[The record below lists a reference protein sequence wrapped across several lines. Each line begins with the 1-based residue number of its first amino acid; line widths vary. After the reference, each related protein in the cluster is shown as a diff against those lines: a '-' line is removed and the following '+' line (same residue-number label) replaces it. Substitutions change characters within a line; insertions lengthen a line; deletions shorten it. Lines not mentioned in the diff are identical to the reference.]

1 MDKILEELENMK
13 KISERVHRN
22 VKREIAIKEREN
34 EVKEL
39 YEKMQLK
46 MIGSVER
53 ENIKKEYEKKKK
65 NLDKIFELKKEADNE
80 IKSDF
85 KDQKKKIVDQI
96 DKEISGYVKTKQDRE
111 NAEKARD
118 EELENLEKEK
128 LAYMKIALNSKK
140 DIDNILSKLNSGENV
155 STSRLSDA
163 RSEYEAN
170 AKKSVEIKHKI
181 EDIKEDIKKVQFKS
195 IEENKEEF
203 SDLVYFRSRISH
215 MNMENI
221 DDLDK
226 DEFVIKYGKEPEVR
240 TMADLYD
247 EKGNFVGTGKENEE
261 EKPGQKPEVK
271 TEEKP
276 GQKPEAKTEEKP
288 GQKPEAKT
296 EGKPEQK
303 PEVKLKQEQRK
314 INNIKVGD
322 TITIDVSNDKM
333 KLGDAEIVS
342 YKEQLKNKKAL
353 IADKDLNI
361 NKFFK
366 NNKRKMK
373 NIDYALLSKL
383 KDINKNLALFYLDA
397 ISGGS
402 VSQDKTKISGLE
414 ALNKLINI
422 EYKFDKDEGILNNF
436 KAKRIARYAH
446 KIGLAEI
453 DGISER
459 SFYDKIKDGLS
470 GLKLSGFGKKPKEL
484 TSGKEKAESKEPTIK
499 KNSKNVRDD
508 YKVDGKVV
516 NQLNEVSKKTYAVE
530 KETEDERIGDVKRI
544 LKEVNEESK
553 SRKKP
558 EDVKDAQSENK
569 GSEIGE

>member
-22 VKREIAIKEREN
+22 VKREITIKEREN

-53 ENIKKEYEKKKK
+53 ESIKKEYEKKKK
-65 NLDKIFELKKEADNE
+65 NLDKIFELKKDADNE
-80 IKSDF
+80 IRSDF

-96 DKEISGYVKTKQDRE
+96 DKEVSGYVKTKQDRE

-118 EELENLEKEK
+118 EEIENLEKEK

-140 DIDNILSKLNSGENV
+140 DIDNILSKLNNGENV
-155 STSRLSDA
+155 NTSRLSDA

-181 EDIKEDIKKVQFKS
+181 EDVKKVQFKS

-203 SDLVYFRSRISH
+203 SDLVYFRSRILH

-261 EKPGQKPEVK
+261 EKPGQKPE
-271 TEEKP
+271 EKP
-276 GQKPEAKTEEKP
+276 EQKPE
-288 GQKPEAKT
+288 QKPE
-296 EGKPEQK
+296 EKPEQK

-353 IADKDLNI
+353 MADKDLNI

-484 TSGKEKAESKEPTIK
+484 TSGKEKTESKKPTIK
-499 KNSKNVRDD
+499 KDSKNVKDD

-553 SRKKP
+553 SRKKS
-558 EDVKDAQSENK
+558 EDVKGTQSENK

>member
-22 VKREIAIKEREN
+22 VKREITIKEREN

-53 ENIKKEYEKKKK
+53 ESIKKEYEKKKK
-65 NLDKIFELKKEADNE
+65 NLDKIFELKKDADNE
-80 IKSDF
+80 IRSDF

-96 DKEISGYVKTKQDRE
+96 DKEVSGYVKTKQDRE

-118 EELENLEKEK
+118 EEIENLEKEK

-140 DIDNILSKLNSGENV
+140 DIDNILSKLNNGENV
-155 STSRLSDA
+155 NTSRLSDA

-181 EDIKEDIKKVQFKS
+181 EDVKKVQFKS
-195 IEENKEEF
+195 IEENKEKF
-203 SDLVYFRSRISH
+203 SDLVYFRSRILH

-261 EKPGQKPEVK
+261 EKPEQKPEV
-271 TEEKP
+271 
-276 GQKPEAKTEEKP
+276 
-288 GQKPEAKT
+288 
-296 EGKPEQK
+296 KPEQK

-342 YKEQLKNKKAL
+342 YKEQLKNKKTL
-353 IADKDLNI
+353 MADKDLNI

-383 KDINKNLALFYLDA
+383 KDINKNFALFYLDA

-484 TSGKEKAESKEPTIK
+484 TSGKEKTESKKPTIK
-499 KNSKNVRDD
+499 KDSKNVKDD

-553 SRKKP
+553 SRKKS
-558 EDVKDAQSENK
+558 EDVKGTQSENK
-569 GSEIGE
+569 GPEIGE

>member
-22 VKREIAIKEREN
+22 VKREIIIKEREN

-53 ENIKKEYEKKKK
+53 ESIKKEYEKKKK
-65 NLDKIFELKKEADNE
+65 NLDKIFELKKDADNE

-96 DKEISGYVKTKQDRE
+96 DKEVSGYVKTKQDRE

-118 EELENLEKEK
+118 EEIENLEKEK

-140 DIDNILSKLNSGENV
+140 DIDNILSKLNNGENV
-155 STSRLSDA
+155 STSRLTDA

-181 EDIKEDIKKVQFKS
+181 EDVKKVQFKS

-261 EKPGQKPEVK
+261 EKPEQKPE
-271 TEEKP
+271 EKP
-276 GQKPEAKTEEKP
+276 EQKPEE
-288 GQKPEAKT
+288 
-296 EGKPEQK
+296 KPEQK

-353 IADKDLNI
+353 MADKDLNI

-484 TSGKEKAESKEPTIK
+484 TSGKEKTESKKPTIK
-499 KNSKNVRDD
+499 KDSKNVKDD

-516 NQLNEVSKKTYAVE
+516 NRLNEVSKKTYAVE

-553 SRKKP
+553 SRKKS
-558 EDVKDAQSENK
+558 ENVKGAQSENK

>member
-13 KISERVHRN
+13 IISERVHRN
-22 VKREIAIKEREN
+22 VKREITIKEREN

-53 ENIKKEYEKKKK
+53 ESIKKEYEKKKK
-65 NLDKIFELKKEADNE
+65 NLDKIFELKKDADNE
-80 IKSDF
+80 IRSDF

-96 DKEISGYVKTKQDRE
+96 DKEVSGYVKTKQDRE

-118 EELENLEKEK
+118 EEIENLEKEK

-140 DIDNILSKLNSGENV
+140 DIDNILSKLNNGENV
-155 STSRLSDA
+155 STSRLTDA

-181 EDIKEDIKKVQFKS
+181 EDVKKVQFKS

-261 EKPGQKPEVK
+261 EKPGQKPEEK
-271 TEEKP
+271 PEQKPEEKP
-276 GQKPEAKTEEKP
+276 EQKPE
-288 GQKPEAKT
+288 QKPE
-296 EGKPEQK
+296 EKPEQK

-342 YKEQLKNKKAL
+342 YKEQLKNKKTL
-353 IADKDLNI
+353 MADKDLNI

-553 SRKKP
+553 SRKKS
-558 EDVKDAQSENK
+558 EDVKGTQSENK

>member
-111 NAEKARD
+111 NVEKARD

-247 EKGNFVGTGKENEE
+247 EKGNFVETGKENE
-261 EKPGQKPEVK
+261 
-271 TEEKP
+271 
-276 GQKPEAKTEEKP
+276 EEKP

-553 SRKKP
+553 SRKKS
-558 EDVKDAQSENK
+558 ENVKGAQSENK

>member
-22 VKREIAIKEREN
+22 VKREITIKEREN

-53 ENIKKEYEKKKK
+53 ESIKKEYEKKKK
-65 NLDKIFELKKEADNE
+65 NLDKIFELKKDADNE
-80 IKSDF
+80 IRSDF

-96 DKEISGYVKTKQDRE
+96 DKEVSGYVKTKQDRE

-118 EELENLEKEK
+118 EEIENLEKEK

-140 DIDNILSKLNSGENV
+140 DIDNILSKLNNGENV
-155 STSRLSDA
+155 NTSRLSDA

-181 EDIKEDIKKVQFKS
+181 EDVKKVQFKS
-195 IEENKEEF
+195 IEENKEKF
-203 SDLVYFRSRISH
+203 SDLVYFRSRILH

-261 EKPGQKPEVK
+261 EKPGQKPEEK
-271 TEEKP
+271 PEQKPEQKPEEKP
-276 GQKPEAKTEEKP
+276 EQKPEV
-288 GQKPEAKT
+288 
-296 EGKPEQK
+296 KPEQK

-342 YKEQLKNKKAL
+342 YKEQLKNKKTL
-353 IADKDLNI
+353 MADKDLNI

-397 ISGGS
+397 ISRGS

-484 TSGKEKAESKEPTIK
+484 TSGKEKTESKKPTIK
-499 KNSKNVRDD
+499 KDSKNVKDD

-553 SRKKP
+553 SRKKS
-558 EDVKDAQSENK
+558 EDVKGTQSENK
-569 GSEIGE
+569 GPEIGE

>member
-22 VKREIAIKEREN
+22 VKREITIKEREN

-53 ENIKKEYEKKKK
+53 ESIKKEYEKKKK
-65 NLDKIFELKKEADNE
+65 NLDKIFELKKDADNE
-80 IKSDF
+80 IRSDF

-96 DKEISGYVKTKQDRE
+96 DKEVSGYVKTKQDRE

-118 EELENLEKEK
+118 EEIENLEKEK

-140 DIDNILSKLNSGENV
+140 DIDNILSKLNNGENV
-155 STSRLSDA
+155 NTSRLSDA

-181 EDIKEDIKKVQFKS
+181 EDVKKVQFKS
-195 IEENKEEF
+195 IEENKEKF
-203 SDLVYFRSRISH
+203 SDLVYFRSRILH

-261 EKPGQKPEVK
+261 EKPGQKPEEK
-271 TEEKP
+271 PEQKPEQKPEEKP
-276 GQKPEAKTEEKP
+276 EQKPEV
-288 GQKPEAKT
+288 
-296 EGKPEQK
+296 KPEQK
-303 PEVKLKQEQRK
+303 PEVKLKQGQRK

-342 YKEQLKNKKAL
+342 YKEQLKNKKTL
-353 IADKDLNI
+353 MADKDLNI

-484 TSGKEKAESKEPTIK
+484 TSGKEKTESKKPTIK
-499 KNSKNVRDD
+499 KDSKNVKDD

-553 SRKKP
+553 SRKKS
-558 EDVKDAQSENK
+558 EDVKGTQSENK
-569 GSEIGE
+569 GPEIGE

>member
-22 VKREIAIKEREN
+22 VKREITIKEREN

-53 ENIKKEYEKKKK
+53 ESIKKEYEKKKK
-65 NLDKIFELKKEADNE
+65 NLDKIFELKKDADNE
-80 IKSDF
+80 IRSDF

-96 DKEISGYVKTKQDRE
+96 DKEVSGYVKTKQDRE

-118 EELENLEKEK
+118 EEIENLEKEK

-140 DIDNILSKLNSGENV
+140 DIDNILSKLNNGENV
-155 STSRLSDA
+155 NTSRLSDA

-181 EDIKEDIKKVQFKS
+181 EDVKKVQFKS
-195 IEENKEEF
+195 IEENKEKF
-203 SDLVYFRSRISH
+203 SDLVYFRSRILH

-261 EKPGQKPEVK
+261 EKPGQKPEEK
-271 TEEKP
+271 PEQKPEQKPEEKP
-276 GQKPEAKTEEKP
+276 EQKPEV
-288 GQKPEAKT
+288 
-296 EGKPEQK
+296 KPEQK

-342 YKEQLKNKKAL
+342 YKEQLKNKKTL
-353 IADKDLNI
+353 MADKDLNI

-484 TSGKEKAESKEPTIK
+484 TSGKEKTESKKPTIK
-499 KNSKNVRDD
+499 KDSKNVKDD

-544 LKEVNEESK
+544 LKEVNKESK
-553 SRKKP
+553 SRKKS
-558 EDVKDAQSENK
+558 EDVKGTQSENK
-569 GSEIGE
+569 GPEIGE